1 MLTQT
6 GLLVQHGLAITIC
19 EHGIGTGVEG
29 TPYDGLYGEVPP
41 ERSIFFTLQVYERK
55 GISLDEV
62 YKRASALIAALGASL
77 AVLKEN
83 RTKFKN
89 LWKK

>member
-6 GLLVQHGLAITIC
+6 GLLVQHGLAIC

-29 TPYDGLYGEVPP
+29 TPYDGLYGEAPP
-41 ERSIFFTLQVYERK
+41 ERGIFFRLQVYERV

-62 YKRASALIAALGASL
+62 YERASALIAALAASL
-77 AVLKEN
+77 AVLKEK

-89 LWKK
+89 LRKK